1 MKLPKIPAFSAVP
14 REAIKPTV
22 LLLSALALW
31 LGGLSV
37 WSGTSSQEASV
48 ALQQR
53 RVDQLIS
60 VISQYRALSSTEERP
75 TLTEDPI
82 VVVSS
87 LVGTMG
93 LKDNL
98 VQISSMSRGL
108 NVQLGRMYM
117 EKTLDFLIELE
128 KRGLSVE
135 SAEIR
140 AVPEG
145 GARMLSLTLV
155 VTVPS

>member
-1 MKLPKIPAFSAVP
+1 MKLPQLAALSAVP
-14 REAIKPTV
+14 REIIKP
-22 LLLSALALW
+22 ALAAFCAVSLW
-31 LGGLSV
+31 AVGLSV
-37 WSGTSSQEASV
+37 WAGNSSLNSSI
-48 ALQQR
+48 ALHQR
-53 RVDQLIS
+53 RMDQL
-60 VISQYRALSSTEERP
+60 VDVVYRYRSLSDREKRP
-75 TLTEDPI
+75 ALTEDPI

-87 LVGTMG
+87 LIGTMG

-117 EKTLDFLIELE
+117 EKTLDFLDELE

-135 SAEIR
+135 SAEVR

-155 VTVPS
+155 VTVAS

>member
-1 MKLPKIPAFSAVP
+1 MKLPQIPALNAVP
-14 REAIKPTV
+14 REILKPAIAAI
-22 LLLSALALW
+22 SALVLW
-31 LGGLSV
+31 IGGISV
-37 WSGTSSQEASV
+37 WSGTSGQEASI

-53 RVDQLIS
+53 RMDQLVS
-60 VISQYRALSSTEERP
+60 VISQYRALSGEEERP
-75 TLTEDPI
+75 PLTEDPI

-117 EKTLDFLIELE
+117 DKALDFLIELD

-155 VTVPS
+155 VTVLS